1 MNKWIKLLRAIPG
14 TKWTV
19 GEIVEVDAEVARAY
33 VDAKFAEEATGP
45 AAAALDAATQ
55 AELDKLRNG
64 FTDTLKLVGDQVR
77 NANEKLRPLVQ
88 IANGESED
96 DKLVKTGGFKTMGHF
111 AFANVRGPKHDNP
124 DPDHL
129 GQLRKYEDCYNRISR
144 AATGMNEAS
153 EPDGALAIPPQF
165 ATTIW
170 ERTRKYENLSERVDM
185 MPISGNAWQMPA
197 DAETSRADGSR
208 RGGIQGYWD
217 GEAAQYTKS
226 KPTFSDRYLRLKK
239 LTVLVYATNEVLE
252 DAPGLEAY
260 INKVAPEE
268 ITFKVND
275 ALVNGTGSGMPLGLL
290 NSPGRVTVTQESSQA
305 SATLQ
310 AVNVIKMWARLYAPS
325 RANAVY
331 LINQD
336 VETQLQQMTLAT
348 GTYSGQLVYMPPTG
362 LSGSNY
368 ATLNGRP
375 IIPIEQCATVGT
387 EGDII
392 LADLS
397 SILAI
402 RKQAGLQQAMS
413 IHLRFDYDETVF
425 KFSLRMD
432 AQHVWQ
438 KPLTP
443 FKGSNTQ
450 SSIVTLHTRNGS

>member
-1 MNKWIKLLRAIPG
+1 MKWVKLIRAIPG
-14 TKWTV
+14 TSWKV
-19 GEIVEVDAEVARAY
+19 GEIFEVDEAIARAY
-33 VDAKFAEEATGP
+33 VDAKYVEEAAAP
-45 AAAALDAATQ
+45 ADAALDAATA
-55 AELDKLRNG
+55 AEIAAIRTA
-64 FTDTLKLVGDQVR
+64 FTDTLKLIGDQVR
-77 NANEKLRPLVQ
+77 NANTALRPLVQ
-88 IANGESED
+88 IAGSESED
-96 DKLVKTGGFKTMGHF
+96 DKLVKTGDFRSMGHF
-111 AFANVRGPKHDNP
+111 AYASVRGMKP
-124 DPDHL
+124 DGAEPEHYQKL
-129 GQLRKYEDCYNRISR
+129 TKYAEAYNRISR
-144 AATGMNEAS
+144 AATGLNEAS

-170 ERTRKYENLSERVDM
+170 ERTRKLENLSERIDM
-185 MPISGNAWQMPA
+185 MPIAGNAWQMPA
-197 DAETSRADGSR
+197 DAETSRVDGSR
-208 RGGIQGYWD
+208 RGGIQGFWE
-217 GEAAQYTKS
+217 GEAAQYSKS

-260 INKVAPEE
+260 INRVAPEE

-275 ALVNGTGSGMPLGLL
+275 ALVNGTGSGMPLGIL
-290 NSPGRVTVTQESSQA
+290 NSPARVTVTQESSQA

-325 RANAVY
+325 RANAIY

-336 VETQLQQMTLAT
+336 VEQQLQQMTLAT

-362 LSGSNY
+362 LSANSY

-375 IIPIEQCATVGT
+375 IVPIEQCASVGT

-413 IHLRFDYDETVF
+413 IHLRFDFDETVF